1 MSSKQTRLDL
11 RILSTQPAGARED
24 DGDRDAGADAE
35 SAAARPTTPAGI
47 PRARFHRLDPSCT
60 KLASL
65 LQESYGIYNRW
76 SNSLTDS
83 MQAQSKFG
91 EDQEPYK

>member
-1 MSSKQTRLDL
+1 MDFQDFPM
-11 RILSTQPAGARED
+11 ILGTLGVETDHPPKMCAGL
-24 DGDRDAGADAE
+24 
-35 SAAARPTTPAGI
+35 RPTTPAGI